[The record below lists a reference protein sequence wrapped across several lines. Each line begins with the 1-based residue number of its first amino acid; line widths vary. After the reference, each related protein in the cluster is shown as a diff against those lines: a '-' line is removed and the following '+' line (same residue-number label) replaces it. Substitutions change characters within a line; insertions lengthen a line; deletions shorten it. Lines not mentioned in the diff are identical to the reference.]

1 MPIEVLQIAAVTT
14 RLLEHSRTVHVLL
27 ELILPALSFVVHDHP
42 DVSHRTDFT
51 NFLTPISTE
60 HQQTRRWLNQR
71 HQTRNTERVDV
82 RFGDGRQNRW
92 NTVVVTIRMYFSA
105 IGRSVVTVFSGIHS
119 SYTRSLIRYKPRL
132 QMYNECVIKY
142 RTRMNMFT
150 RRDDR
155 LSSRLV
161 RATRQVKV
169 GYRLCACE
177 KNGIEREL

>member
-1 MPIEVLQIAAVTT
+1 M
-14 RLLEHSRTVHVLL
+14 
-27 ELILPALSFVVHDHP
+27 
-42 DVSHRTDFT
+42 
-51 NFLTPISTE
+51 
-60 HQQTRRWLNQR
+60 HQPG
-71 HQTRNTERVDV
+71 NTERVDV

-142 RTRMNMFT
+142 RKRMNMFT
-150 RRDDR
+150 RMDDI

-161 RATRQVKV
+161 RVKRPVKV
-169 GYRLCACE
+169 GYPLCAWE
-177 KNGIEREL
+177 KNGIERVL